1 MSEASAEIDRAAKGE
16 DGAHAS
22 LLRSGLNFL
31 HEFALFAG
39 WTGVWAAL
47 LVCGG
52 ALLENVGIL
61 LLIPFLSLSM
71 DNAEAGTWVEAHVGP
86 VLALL
91 HAETRFARL
100 AVLLGVF
107 VSLLALRAAMLSA

>member
-1 MSEASAEIDRAAKGE
+1 MTEASAEMDRAAKVE
-16 DGAHAS
+16 HGADAH
-22 LLRSGLNFL
+22 LLRSGVNFL
-31 HEFALFAG
+31 QEFAVFSG
-39 WTGVWAAL
+39 WTGVLGAL

-71 DNAEAGTWVEAHVGP
+71 DNAAGGTWVEAHVGP

-100 AVLLGVF
+100 AVL
-107 VSLLALRAAMLSA
+107 